1 MQATDVNQQ
10 FLLSICIILLGYFA
24 KRTRYLT
31 EKEGESIAQLIFN
44 ITLPALVINVFSSLP
59 LQPQLALLPIL
70 GFSANAVLCLCLLFI
85 FRKHPRNIRGMMGM
99 ALPGANIGLFAYP
112 LVEAIWGKLGLTY
125 VAMYDLGNSYM
136 VFLVCYTVGA
146 YFSGEKPL
154 GWRQLLH
161 SVVRSIPVMASLLA
175 LSINLLGIQ
184 LPDLVLQTT
193 GVISKANMP
202 LSLLLLGMYLNF
214 SFPAEQRKLLFQ
226 ALCSKYIIGGTIGG
240 LLCWLLPFDALFRH
254 TLLLAG
260 LLPLPTM
267 VLTYSVIFGYDR
279 RLTGA
284 MLNASV
290 LLSIL
295 FSWLVFHFSTMS

>member
-10 FLLSICIILLGYFA
+10 FLLSICIILLGYLA

-70 GFSANAVLCLCLLFI
+70 GFTANAVLCLCLLFI

-154 GWRQLLH
+154 SWRQLLH

-193 GVISKANMP
+193 GVISKANIP

-214 SFPAEQRKLLFQ
+214 SFPAEQRKLLLQ
-226 ALCSKYIIGGTIGG
+226 GLGSKYLIGGTIGG
-240 LLCWLLPFDALFRH
+240 LLCWLLPFDDLFRH